1 MAEDGTLLLRTF
13 IFPHTSIS
21 NYERGKNLQ
30 SRILYPARL
39 LFRFEGEIKSIKDK
53 QKLKQFNLMK
63 SAIQEVL
70 KGLF

>member
-1 MAEDGTLLLRTF
+1 MAEDGTLFLRTF